1 MEKLMNEPK
10 EPEAAETVQT
20 TSDKAVDLPRFV
32 RHVCRWVAENAAAA
46 KALLGV
52 PRYLRDEFRP
62 NMRRTRPR
70 ILIWKRKWVTIQK
83 WTAPRLEVSVCDGMA
98 EHYGYPRHHVWIVF
112 FWRRVG
118 YATGIEFSVLN
129 TSEQVGR

>member
-1 MEKLMNEPK
+1 MKAEP
-10 EPEAAETVQT
+10 T
-20 TSDKAVDLPRFV
+20 TSLPWVAPRRLV

-70 ILIWKRKWVTIQK
+70 LLVWKRKWVTIEK
-83 WTAPRLEVSVCDGMA
+83 WTGPRLEVSVCDGMA

-118 YATGIEFSVLN
+118 YATGIEFSVPN
-129 TSEQVGR
+129 THDQERKSPASDGSN